1 MFFLN
6 KLFLNLNLIHKKK
19 ISKKNYFSFSGVDV
33 IIENIFR
40 EKMNGFYSKMT
51 LYRSGAQ

>member
-1 MFFLN
+1 MNSLN
-6 KLFLNLNLIHKKK
+6 KFLLNLNLIHKKK

-40 EKMNGFYSKMT
+40 DKKKVFILT
-51 LYRSGAQ
+51 